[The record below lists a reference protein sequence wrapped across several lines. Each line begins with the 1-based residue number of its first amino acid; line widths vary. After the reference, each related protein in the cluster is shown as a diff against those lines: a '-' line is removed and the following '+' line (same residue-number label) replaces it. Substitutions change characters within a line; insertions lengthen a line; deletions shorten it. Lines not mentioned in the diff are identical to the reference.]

1 MPAGAEFTG
10 PVGYSTVWGWLALAA
25 VLVVVAWYAGVAWW
39 ARPRRRPAADR
50 PAPLPDVRQ
59 RHLAELDRI
68 EQDVLAGRISARAGY
83 QRTSLTVR
91 TFVTEAGGVPART
104 MALADLRA
112 AGQPRLADAVA
123 LMYPPEFAP
132 AEAEPSDGHL
142 RATLGRAM
150 ELVATWS

>member
-1 MPAGAEFTG
+1 MPAGDEFAG
-10 PVGYSTVWGWLALAA
+10 PVGYSAVWGWLALAA

-39 ARPRRRPAADR
+39 ARPRRRPAGER

-68 EQDVLAGRISARAGY
+68 EQDVHAGRITARAGY

-104 MALADLRA
+104 MTLTDLRA
-112 AGQPRLADAVA
+112 ADQPRLADAVA

-132 AEAEPSDGHL
+132 AEAQSSDGHL
-142 RATLGRAM
+142 RDTLGRAR

>member
-1 MPAGAEFTG
+1 MPAGDEFTG
-10 PVGYSTVWGWLALAA
+10 PVGYSAVWGWLALAA
-25 VLVVVAWYAGVAWW
+25 VLVVVAFYAGVAWW
-39 ARPRRRPAADR
+39 ARPRRHPAADR

-68 EQDVLAGRISARAGY
+68 EQDVLAGRLTARAGY

-91 TFVTEAGGVPART
+91 TFVTEAGGIPART

-112 AGQPRLADAVA
+112 AGQPRLADAVE

-132 AEAEPSDGHL
+132 AEAEPADGQL
-142 RATLGRAM
+142 QATLDRARK
-150 ELVATWS
+150 LVVTWS